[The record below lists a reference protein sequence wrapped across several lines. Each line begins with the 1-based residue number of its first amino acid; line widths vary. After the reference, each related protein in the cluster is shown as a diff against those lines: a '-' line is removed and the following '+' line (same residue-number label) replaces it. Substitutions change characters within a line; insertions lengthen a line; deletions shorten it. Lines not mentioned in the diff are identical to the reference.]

1 MMWPCPS
8 TPRGSSGST
17 IVAAGNRQASERRG
31 ERTVSN
37 KPGGKTN
44 PLAAAERAD
53 RNRKILIQVGVAV
66 VLVGLIA
73 AIGIGIAVKNANKND
88 LGATPSIAATAS
100 QLPNGA
106 TATITDNGAVRI
118 GKPDAKVTVR
128 VVADLQCPACKGFEA
143 ANAQVI
149 KDAVD
154 NGTAIVEYNII
165 SFLDKA
171 STTKYSSRAANAAYC
186 VAEADPSKYLGWLAT
201 MYEQQPAEGSA
212 GLTDDQLITIAKG
225 VGLPDSVGQCIKDNS
240 YNKYIG
246 AKTKDVLNSGVQ
258 STPTVFVNG
267 TQVSSQ
273 DLALANGQFKPDAM
287 AAVIA
292 AAAAK

>member
-1 MMWPCPS
+1 
-8 TPRGSSGST
+8 
-17 IVAAGNRQASERRG
+17 VAAGNRQASERRG
-31 ERTVSN
+31 ERTVSK

-73 AIGIGIAVKNANKND
+73 AIGIGIAVKNADKND
-88 LGATPSIAATAS
+88 LGATPSIAAAAS

-106 TATITDNGAVRI
+106 AATITDNGAVRI

-128 VVADLQCPACKGFEA
+128 VVADLQCPACKAFEA

-154 NGTAIVEYNII
+154 KGTAIVEYNII

-186 VAEADPSKYLGWLAT
+186 VAEADPSKYLGWLST
-201 MYEQQPAEGSA
+201 MFEQQPAEGSA
-212 GLTDDQLITIAKG
+212 GLSDDQLITIAKG
-225 VGLPDSVGQCIKDNS
+225 LGLPDSVGQCIKDDS

-246 AKTKDVLNSGVQ
+246 AKTKDMLTSGIK

-267 TQVSSQ
+267 KQLQSSQ
-273 DLALANGQFKPDAM
+273 ELMVPGGLAPA
-287 AAVIA
+287 IA
-292 AAAAK
+292 AAAGQ

>member
-37 KPGGKTN
+37 KPGGRTN

-73 AIGIGIAVKNANKND
+73 AIGIGIAVKNAKKND
-88 LGATPSIAATAS
+88 LGTTPSIAATAS
-100 QLPNGA
+100 QLTNGA

-143 ANAQVI
+143 ANAQAI

-212 GLTDDQLITIAKG
+212 GLTDDQLIDIAKS

-240 YNKYIG
+240 YSTYIE
-246 AKTKDVLNSGVQ
+246 AKTKDVLTGGVQ

-267 TQVSSQ
+267 KQVNSQ
-273 DLALANGQFKPDAM
+273 DLALPSGQFKPDAM
-287 AAVIA
+287 AAIIT
-292 AAAAK
+292 AAAK